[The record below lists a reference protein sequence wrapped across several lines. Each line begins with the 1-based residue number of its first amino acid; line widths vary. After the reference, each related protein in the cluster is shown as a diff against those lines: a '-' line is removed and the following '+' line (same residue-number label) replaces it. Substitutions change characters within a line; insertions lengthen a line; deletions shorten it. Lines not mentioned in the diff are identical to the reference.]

1 MHEPIEQLDQDMIAI
16 SYSCHMHP
24 ITQLTIPDFMDQD
37 KSSMID
43 TTCTILYAMLPM
55 ALNFFLNSASS
66 FINIY
71 MIGTIF
77 FIQAN
82 TMIGSTSARSALEML
97 LQIYLCTISLSI
109 WVQASLLFVLTFRRK
124 RRLDFCIKRH
134 WESASSFAWL

>member
-1 MHEPIEQLDQDMIAI
+1 MIAI
-16 SYSCHMHP
+16 NYSCHMHP

-71 MIGTIF
+71 MIGT
-77 FIQAN
+77 
-82 TMIGSTSARSALEML
+82 AL
-97 LQIYLCTISLSI
+97 
-109 WVQASLLFVLTFRRK
+109 LT
-124 RRLDFCIKRH
+124 
-134 WESASSFAWL
+134 